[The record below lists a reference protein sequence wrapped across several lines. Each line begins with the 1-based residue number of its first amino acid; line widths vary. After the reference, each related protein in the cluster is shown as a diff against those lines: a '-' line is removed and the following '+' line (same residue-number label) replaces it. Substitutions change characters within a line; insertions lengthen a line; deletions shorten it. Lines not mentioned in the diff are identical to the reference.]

1 MKCLYVNMKQWLII
15 AIVCLSL
22 CWVIIDFCDQ
32 YYYFS
37 KQPPMFLMYLF
48 GASSGG
54 VLVAFTCFCVGLWTG
69 IPMTKVGIECKVVR
83 KIMMM
88 FTGKK

>member
-1 MKCLYVNMKQWLII
+1 MKCFYVNMKQWAII
-15 AIVCLSL
+15 AIVCLLL
-22 CWVIIDFCDQ
+22 CWDIIELCNQ
-32 YYYFS
+32 YYFS
-37 KQPPMFLMYLF
+37 KQPLMFLMCLF

-54 VLVAFTCFCVGLWTG
+54 VLVAFSCFCVGLWTG

-83 KIMMM
+83 KIMKM